1 MAHWFHRYKRLTDE
15 ALMSLIQ
22 QKEDAAFDVLFL
34 RYSPVL
40 QNFFFRRTG
49 GDADLAADLTQN
61 LFLSVWSNSHQCR
74 EPYAVRA
81 WIFSIAYNLLKN
93 HYRSAH
99 YQEILT
105 LEIESCYEMAVEDNT
120 PLRIDDEI
128 LKNALQTEL
137 EHLNEAEQLLFEL
150 RFSEGLSVPEI
161 AQIMNI
167 PEGTVKS
174 RLHTLTYKLRQKLT
188 KYGNL

>member
-74 EPYAVRA
+74 
-81 WIFSIAYNLLKN
+81 
-93 HYRSAH
+93 
-99 YQEILT
+99 
-105 LEIESCYEMAVEDNT
+105 
-120 PLRIDDEI
+120 
-128 LKNALQTEL
+128 
-137 EHLNEAEQLLFEL
+137 
-150 RFSEGLSVPEI
+150 
-161 AQIMNI
+161 
-167 PEGTVKS
+167 
-174 RLHTLTYKLRQKLT
+174 
-188 KYGNL
+188 